1 MMPKHMDIS
10 NLFSY
15 LFLFGAA
22 FIAGG
27 VNAVAGGGT
36 IFSFSALSLSLP
48 MVNAN
53 ATNAAALWPGSL
65 SSAYAYRKE
74 LGSNKT
80 LFFILFVP
88 TVIGALSGAVL
99 LVNTSEALFRRIV
112 PFLVLFAL
120 FLFAFKDQIM
130 KVVRKGKPIPVV
142 NGEPK
147 LSPLAYVWGICF
159 QFFIALYGGYFGAG
173 MGILSLSSYTLMGL
187 RDIHK
192 MNALKNPL
200 VVFIN
205 LLATFYF
212 LADGKVNIP
221 LAILMGIGAL
231 VGGYVAARLS
241 KRISQNALR
250 MFVIVMGL
258 AVTIWLFY
266 RSLPFWQ

>member
-1 MMPKHMDIS
+1 MSQYMDIL
-10 NLFSY
+10 NLI
-15 LFLFGAA
+15 FLFVAA

-36 IFSFSALSLSLP
+36 IFSFSALSFSFP

-74 LGSNKT
+74 LSANKR
-80 LFFILFVP
+80 LFVILLVP
-88 TVIGALSGAVL
+88 TVLGALAGAVL
-99 LVNTSEALFRRIV
+99 LVNTSESIFRRLV

-130 KVVRKGKPIPVV
+130 RVVRQGKAIPIV
-142 NGEPK
+142 NGEPV
-147 LSPLAYVWGICF
+147 LSPLAYVWGVCF

-173 MGILSLSSYTLMGL
+173 MGILSLSSFGLMGL

-212 LADGKVNIP
+212 LADGKVIIP
-221 LAILMGIGAL
+221 MAILMGIGAL
-231 VGGYVAARLS
+231 IGGYVAARLS
-241 KRISQNALR
+241 KRISQSALR
-250 MFVIVMGL
+250 TFVIVMGL
-258 AVTIWLFY
+258 CVTAWLFY
-266 RSLPFWQ
+266 RSIPFWQ